1 MGDIIVMSYSVEENV
16 NALKE
21 HGLTVLENVLT
32 TEEIDS
38 YRGLILDYFK
48 DGKNRCKGYGDGTQ
62 TIRPDA
68 INVPYFESFLNL
80 LDNKKIM
87 DVLWAATDNKLRWV
101 HHFDVHLN
109 FAGAKGWHSDAQL
122 WHIDDKEKGNFEHDH
137 LQDDYNV
144 YRIAIYFADHQDNQG
159 GLFVRPGSHLN
170 SHMTEEYYVGTEP
183 GDIILFDARIKHMG
197 GRYNGERPTV
207 YAAIGKD
214 NEQSKLHAE
223 GAIDRQ
229 SKQNQQEYIL
239 QDYVKEKL
247 DSLGIVY

>member
-68 INVPYFESFLNL
+68 INVPYFKSFLNL

-170 SHMTEEYYVGTEP
+170 SHMTEEYYVGTC
-183 GDIILFDARIKHMG
+183 LLYTSDAAD
-197 GRYNGERPTV
+197 E
-207 YAAIGKD
+207 
-214 NEQSKLHAE
+214 
-223 GAIDRQ
+223 
-229 SKQNQQEYIL
+229 
-239 QDYVKEKL
+239 
-247 DSLGIVY
+247 